1 MAVAL
6 LSFSRIAA
14 RRMIVASTIRL
25 ISAQLERRGFD
36 VRRAVRRIALVAA
49 GIAAAW
55 VACVALVVALAIHFL

>member
-1 MAVAL
+1 MATAL
-6 LSFSRIAA
+6 LSLSRVAA

-36 VRRAVRRIALVAA
+36 LRRIVRRIALVAA

-55 VACVALVVALAIHFL
+55 VACLALVVGLAIHFL